1 MRTLPDHLRSGMKLV
16 IVGCNPGDRSA
27 RVGHYYAGRG
37 NEFWPLLHDSGIVP
51 ELLDHRDDKRMIEF
65 GIGLTDL
72 VKRPTRGVEELR
84 REEFAEGRILLSQ
97 KLEQYAPQ
105 VIAFNGKAA
114 YENFSQRPC
123 DLGLQKLRLYGALVF
138 VLPSTTEKSAPGPN
152 GKLRYFR
159 QLAKL
164 LAKLQN
170 EQTTTA
176 TVVQSL

>member
-1 MRTLPDHLRSGMKLV
+1 MVLQLQVWALLLLQEAAPTVGFDVVSMFKQMSWPAKLIVLTLFIMSAWSIGVM
-16 IVGCNPGDRSA
+16 IDR
-27 RVGHYYAGRG
+27 
-37 NEFWPLLHDSGIVP
+37 
-51 ELLDHRDDKRMIEF
+51 
-65 GIGLTDL
+65 
-72 VKRPTRGVEELR
+72 
-84 REEFAEGRILLSQ
+84 
-97 KLEQYAPQ
+97 